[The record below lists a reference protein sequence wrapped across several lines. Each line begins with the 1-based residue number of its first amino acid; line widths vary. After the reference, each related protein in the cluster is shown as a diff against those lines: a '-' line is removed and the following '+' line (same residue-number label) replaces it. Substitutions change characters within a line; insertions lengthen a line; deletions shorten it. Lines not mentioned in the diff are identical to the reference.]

1 MDKKL
6 KISKSFFISVGILL
20 FTFILSLV
28 FISKYK
34 VEESFQSKLVVSND
48 SIEEVYISAN
58 KIYKID
64 YDSKLVLFYNEN
76 YYEYKINFIK
86 KYQKDFILEIY
97 PINTNTK
104 KLIPGSEI
112 IVSVIYSYTS
122 IINIIFNYFK

>member
-20 FTFILSLV
+20 FTFILSLA

-64 YDSKLVLFYNEN
+64 YDSKLILFYNEN